1 MRLAVAA
8 GLLAASTRLSTAAIV
23 TSLLMPQ
30 TSRVVRL
37 PEVVRKEVS
46 ELRAD
51 LYLHPD
57 GPSPGVVLVLGAL
70 REGRRYALLEA
81 VARSLASCGHAVLV
95 PELGRLR
102 QLILGQDALDDLV
115 GATQALGEQQN
126 VQRGPVGL
134 FGFSLGGSLAL
145 LAAGDDRLRHR
156 VGCVASMGGYFRLV
170 DMLTAATTGVVGPDG
185 ETMALE
191 VPSVCT
197 VCASLI
203 AHLPEEDRKLLERAL
218 DERPGAPL
226 EAMARVAGES
236 VGAQAQVVLALLRNR
251 DPGAVASILQDL
263 DGAASMMTKLSPE
276 TVIGRIE
283 APVWVLH
290 DERDRYVPSQQSR
303 LMREAVAGRAN
314 FKFFSIRLLEHTEPT
329 ALPLNPARF
338 FHDYLPGL
346 VRLARF
352 VHGPL
357 AALRKVSAQRDGRR
371 ASAG

>member
-1 MRLAVAA
+1 MCLAVPA
-8 GLLAASTRLSTAAIV
+8 GLLAASTGLSTAAIV
-23 TSLLMPQ
+23 TSLLVPQ

-37 PEVVRKEVS
+37 PEVARREVS

-81 VARSLASCGHAVLV
+81 TARSLASCGYAVLV

-115 GATQALGEQQN
+115 GAALALGEQRD

-156 VGCVASMGGYFRLV
+156 VACVACMGGYFRLV
-170 DMLTAATTGVVGPDG
+170 DMLTAATAGVVGANG
-185 ETMALE
+185 ETISLAA
-191 VPSVCT
+191 PSVYT
-197 VCASLI
+197 VSASLI
-203 AHLPEEDRKLLERAL
+203 AHLPDKDRKLLERAL
-218 DERPGAPL
+218 NERPDAPL
-226 EAMARVAGES
+226 EAMSRIPGES

-251 DPGAVASILQDL
+251 DPGAVSSILQDL

-276 TVIGRIE
+276 TVIPRIG

-314 FKFFSIRLLEHTEPT
+314 FKFFSIRLLEHTEPI
-329 ALPLNPARF
+329 ALPLNPARL

-357 AALRKVSAQRDGRR
+357 AALRKAL
-371 ASAG
+371 A